1 MKYGEDHISTI
12 FILIKKILYDKQLS
26 FFFKEVLYDLDL
38 IQMNAKMAD
47 IDE

>member
-1 MKYGEDHISTI
+1 MKYGEDHIRTI
-12 FILIKKILYDKQLS
+12 CVLIKKVLYDKKLS
-26 FFFKEVLYDLDL
+26 FFFKEILYGLDL

>member
-12 FILIKKILYDKQLS
+12 YILIKKISYDKQLS
-26 FFFKEVLYDLDL
+26 FFFREILYDLDL
-38 IQMNAKMAD
+38 IQMNAKMMG